1 MCYYYFVLCVQNKH
15 LPPIVEKT
23 ENKRRRRKY
32 TDDQHIQEEVLN
44 IIRETQIKPQQDFT
58 SYLLE
63 QLLFKGQDIA
73 SVSENLEKCEPWYT
87 VGGNINRC
95 SHYGEWYAGP
105 YKS

>member
-73 SVSENLEKCEPWYT
+73 SVSENT
-87 VGGNINRC
+87 VKLQHSQAAGGNVTWWIAAESR
-95 SHYGEWYAGP
+95 SSL
-105 YKS
+105 K